1 MPWSLHR
8 MWVVSC
14 VLVCFLRSSPWFV
27 RWNST
32 VFVSPQFYRFATLR
46 QNQLLHFRV
55 WLLMSPTF
63 TLATAKER
71 GNARGDVNKT
81 NSNPNLYLMLGT
93 SGVFRVPFQYMRP
106 TAIIIRRVKLVLKEC
121 FTDAW
126 ALRGVNTRF
135 FSSGSSML
143 MRLIWTNQLWLSL
156 LSPAYRREQ
165 RK

>member
-1 MPWSLHR
+1 M
-8 MWVVSC
+8 VSC
-14 VLVCFLRSSPWFV
+14 VLVCFFTLLAMICKMKLNSLRF
-27 RWNST
+27 T
-32 VFVSPQFYRFATLR
+32 VVLPIATRILR

-81 NSNPNLYLMLGT
+81 NSNPNLYLILGIPGFFGFT
-93 SGVFRVPFQYMRP
+93 FQYMRP

-143 MRLIWTNQLWLSL
+143 MRLIWTNQL
-156 LSPAYRREQ
+156 
-165 RK
+165 

>member
-1 MPWSLHR
+1 
-8 MWVVSC
+8 MWVISC

-27 RWNST
+27 RWNSIL
-32 VFVSPQFYRFATLR
+32 FVSPQFYRFATFILR

-55 WLLMSPTF
+55 WLLMSATF

-71 GNARGDVNKT
+71 GNARGDVKET
-81 NSNPNLYLMLGT
+81 NGNPNLYLILGIPGFFGFT
-93 SGVFRVPFQYMRP
+93 FQYMRP

-121 FTDAW
+121 LTDTW
-126 ALRGVNTRF
+126 ALRGVNTGF

-143 MRLIWTNQLWLSL
+143 IRLIWTNQLWLSL